1 MFNAFFLKRPC
12 KQGTTPNF
20 FDLTHRPAF
29 SVSPFWL
36 GFFVQFLLASF
47 CWPSFFGLVSLP

>member
-20 FDLTHRPAF
+20 FDLTHRSAF

-36 GFFVQFLLASF
+36 GFFV
-47 CWPSFFGLVSLP
+47 